1 MCGYRRPDVALC
13 AVSPERPGSAIRE
26 AEAAGI
32 PWTVD
37 ESRPNAKHVPKDKR
51 FTRIGPYAAAALR
64 LLLFTGCRLR
74 EILHLGGK
82 NLL

>member
-1 MCGYRRPDVALC
+1 VALC
-13 AVSPERPGSAIRE
+13 AVSPERLGSAIRE
-26 AEAAGI
+26 AETAGI

-37 ESRPNAKHVPKDKR
+37 ESRPNAKHVPEDKR
-51 FTRIGPYAAAALR
+51 FTRIGLYPAAALR
-64 LLLFTGCRLR
+64 PLLFTGCRLR